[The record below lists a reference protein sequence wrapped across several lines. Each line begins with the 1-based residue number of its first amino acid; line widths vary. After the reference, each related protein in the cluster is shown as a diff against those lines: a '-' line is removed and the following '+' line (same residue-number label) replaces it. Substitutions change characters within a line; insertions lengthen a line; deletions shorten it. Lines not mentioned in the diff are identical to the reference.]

1 MKENKVLQLALN
13 NYNKFAQ
20 LEGSDHIATISSQI
34 NLIEL
39 LVKFPPKVVLDWGSG
54 IGTLSKL
61 VLEASNS
68 KVVSFE
74 RNQWCRD
81 QYLLNLGEDPRLE
94 LVSVEPIK
102 YTFDTIIIDDDILR
116 RQIKHLLENKLLSV
130 IFIEGWRNR
139 TVAHVSIQIL
149 LNGRSA
155 KFYRCDSRLKE
166 YNLLSKHGS
175 KIEKSGSYFLIENN
189 KTRINSVYS
198 WVLRV
203 GRTKEFGEVYKEFYF
218 WIGKT
223 LNPTR
228 RISVILNFIK
238 K

>member
-1 MKENKVLQLALN
+1 MKENKVLQLALS
-13 NYNKFAQ
+13 NYNKFVQ

-39 LVKFPPKVVLDWGSG
+39 LIKFPPKLVLDWGSG

-61 VLEASNS
+61 LLEVSNS

-81 QYLLNLGEDPRLE
+81 QYLLNLGGNPRLE

-102 YTFDTIIIDDDILR
+102 YTFDTIIIDDDISLK
-116 RQIKHLLENKLLSV
+116 QIKHLLENKLLGI

-139 TVAHVSIQIL
+139 TVAHFSIQLL

-155 KFYRCDSRLKE
+155 KFYRCDSRLE
-166 YNLLSKHGS
+166 DYNLLSKHGT
-175 KIEKSGSYFLIENN
+175 KIEKSGSYFLIENH
-189 KTRINSVYS
+189 KTRINSIYS
-198 WVLRV
+198 WVLRM
-203 GRTKEFGEVYKEFYF
+203 GKTKEFREVCKAFYF
-218 WIGKT
+218 WLGKT
-223 LNPTR
+223 VNPAR
-228 RISVILNFIK
+228 RISGILSYFK